1 MIQAVDSLG
10 SVLVPALDADRRP
23 GVELSAGLL
32 AEYLDFRDRSHGM
45 LAPSEVAAAI
55 AGGRFV
61 WIDLDTRQAD
71 AAAAVA
77 ALPPGALDGLNH
89 EAIAAGAGRER
100 GTRLFRQEKLLQ
112 IRLVGLVACESLSGC
127 EAGPGRL
134 VGQALDVIIGEG
146 FLLTLHD
153 GPCEVLAAVRGDY
166 LHDFHRHAATP
177 SYLVYEIWNEQVE
190 QFLAM
195 QNRLEEEVDITRLKL
210 RGTADEATLQELAD
224 VTGRL
229 LALRKRVLPARR
241 VLEELVSRKTTLVSE
256 ATLAFLGKMIE
267 TLERLLSDI
276 GSNLGILE
284 SAMNF
289 SLTVATHRT
298 NTIMNRLAV
307 VSTIFLPLTFLCG
320 VYGMNFEVIPETT
333 WTHGYYYFWGVS
345 AAITLV
351 MVVALR
357 RAKLL

>member
-1 MIQAVDSLG
+1 MNQVVDPLG
-10 SVLVPALDADRRP
+10 PVLSPALDADRR
-23 GVELSAGLL
+23 GNGELSAGLR
-32 AEYLDFRDRSHGM
+32 AEYLDFQDRSHGI

-71 AAAAVA
+71 DAAAVA
-77 ALPPGALDGLNH
+77 ALPPGALDGLNR

-100 GTRLFRQEKLLQ
+100 GSRLFRQEKLLQ
-112 IRLVGLVACESLSGC
+112 IQLVGLVACESLTGC

-134 VGQALDVIIGEG
+134 VSQTLEVIIGEG
-146 FLLTLHD
+146 FLLTLHN
-153 GPCEVLAAVRGDY
+153 GPCEVLAAVRRDY

-177 SYLVYEIWNEQVE
+177 SFLVYEIWNEQVE

-195 QNRLEEEVDITRLKL
+195 QNRLEEEVEVTRLKL
-210 RGTADEATLQELAD
+210 RSTADEPTLQELAD

-276 GSNLGILE
+276 STNLGILE

-298 NTIMNRLAV
+298 NTVMNRLAV

-345 AAITLV
+345 AVITVV
-351 MVVALR
+351 MVAALR